1 MRRAMRASLS
11 PFATLRSTRG
21 LRSRRIVNADIL
33 PSIESMAAA
42 NHEPRADGIPQRQH
56 ESGVSTIGMTH
67 LYRPVLLLG
76 CQFGLREPGQLLIRL
91 GDGEQGVLVG
101 TIAQLIRAATRV
113 LSALSPMR
121 WVVRPRCW
129 RSDQAQDPAHNE
141 A

>member
-1 MRRAMRASLS
+1 
-11 PFATLRSTRG
+11 
-21 LRSRRIVNADIL
+21 
-33 PSIESMAAA
+33 
-42 NHEPRADGIPQRQH
+42 
-56 ESGVSTIGMTH
+56 MTH

-76 CQFGLREPGQLLIRL
+76 CQFGLREPGQLFIRL

-141 A
+141 ACNFVDLGNLGRLHPVLGLPPDYSRCELSQVNRVVSPSRHRFAAVAACRQSLG